1 MITYSLMRTINLFL
15 KEIFMENNFNNE
27 EMMNNG
33 FEAVGTF
40 ENHKQVTVG
49 QVVAAIIIFNI
60 VGACVMKGTE
70 WLRKREQAKKQ
81 AEINNDIEKFWNL
94 NNEEN

>member
-1 MITYSLMRTINLFL
+1 
-15 KEIFMENNFNNE
+15 MENNFNNE

-40 ENHKQVTVG
+40 ENHKPVTVG

-81 AEINNDIEKFWNL
+81 AEIKNDIEKFWNSI
-94 NNEEN
+94 NEEK

>member
-1 MITYSLMRTINLFL
+1 
-15 KEIFMENNFNNE
+15 MENNFNNE

-33 FEAVGTF
+33 FEAVGI
-40 ENHKQVTVG
+40 EKPKQVTLG

-81 AEINNDIEKFWNL
+81 AEINNDIEKIWNL
-94 NNEEN
+94 NNEEK

>member
-1 MITYSLMRTINLFL
+1 
-15 KEIFMENNFNNE
+15 MENNFNNE

-33 FEAVGTF
+33 FEAVGI
-40 ENHKQVTVG
+40 EKPKQVTLG

-94 NNEEN
+94 NNEEK

>member
-1 MITYSLMRTINLFL
+1 
-15 KEIFMENNFNNE
+15 MENNFNNE

-33 FEAVGTF
+33 FE
-40 ENHKQVTVG
+40 NHKPVTVG

-81 AEINNDIEKFWNL
+81 AEINNDIEKFWNSI
-94 NNEEN
+94 NEEK

>member
-94 NNEEN
+94 NNEEK